1 MNTFGD
7 VDFILDSIITSAPTA
22 MPFTPEAEQPFDYYV
37 DPTKELNFGQAN
49 PFARCFKSLT

>member
-1 MNTFGD
+1 
-7 VDFILDSIITSAPTA
+7 